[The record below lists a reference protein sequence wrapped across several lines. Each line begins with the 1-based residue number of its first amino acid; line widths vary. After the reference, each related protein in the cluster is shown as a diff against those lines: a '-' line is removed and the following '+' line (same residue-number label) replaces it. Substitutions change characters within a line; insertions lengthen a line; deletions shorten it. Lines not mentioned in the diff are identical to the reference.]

1 MSAFK
6 HINAGDAKALFEQGN
21 VAIADIRDAMSF
33 DAGHI
38 RAATRVDNHCFINVT
53 AATDKDQPLVV
64 CCYHGNSSQG
74 AAQFFG
80 EQGYTNV
87 YSLDGGYEMW
97 KLAFPEWC
105 EHNG

>member
-38 RAATRVDNHCFINVT
+38 RTAIRVDNQSLSQFI